1 MKMTLHEYFST
12 RQGIGVLATADAE
25 GRTDAA
31 IYSTPHIFKN
41 GTVAFIMRERLTHHN
56 LQSNDFATYL
66 FLEASTQYQGI
77 RLFLK
82 KTKEETD
89 SALIAQMTRRHLTPE
104 EDRAKGPKFLVH
116 FKIEKALP
124 LIGSG
129 EPPIEMIPSQDTR

>member
-1 MKMTLHEYFST
+1 MKMTLREYFSS

-31 IYSTPHIFKN
+31 IYSTPHVFDN

-56 LQSNDFATYL
+56 LQSNAFATFL
-66 FLEASTQYQGI
+66 FVETSMHYQGI

-89 SALIAQMTRRHLTPE
+89 STLIAQMTRRHLTPE

-129 EPPIEMIPSQDTR
+129 EPPVSLG

>member
-1 MKMTLHEYFST
+1 MKMTLQEYFST
-12 RQGIGVLATADAE
+12 RDGIGVLATADRE

-31 IYSTPHIFKN
+31 IYSTPHVFDN
-41 GTVAFIMRERLTHHN
+41 GTVAFIMRERLTHRN

-66 FLEASTQYQGI
+66 FIDASTHYQGI

-116 FKIEKALP
+116 FEIEKVLP

-129 EPPIEMIPSQDTR
+129 EPPVEVMQS